1 MSENKFNEGDKVRVV
16 RDTVSAW
23 GWGIVAGTTGT
34 IGTIGWVS
42 HTDRIHVNDL
52 SNGAGN
58 RILKVTDLE
67 LITDA
72 QTIEE
77 GDTVK
82 ATHTDG
88 TTVQGVVRYADDD
101 NVDITLPGTSEVA
114 YLYENEGWTFEVV
127 SKAVTPPNVGEPWRE
142 GLPLGTV
149 MKTDEEGASI
159 LLTEEGWIDQYN
171 YTIADPNSL
180 RDRTTIAY
188 LPESAND

>member
-1 MSENKFNEGDKVRVV
+1 MSESVKFGDKVRVGPGMLV
-16 RDTVSAW
+16 ESLQSRQGEVLTV
-23 GWGIVAGTTGT
+23 T
-34 IGTIGWVS
+34 
-42 HTDRIHVNDL
+42 RL
-52 SNGAGN
+52 SSGN
-58 RILKVTDLE
+58 AFWADDADGETYALYTSEVE
-67 LITDA
+67 LVTDA
-72 QTIEE
+72 QTIEV

-101 NVDITLPGTSEVA
+101 NVDITLPGTSGVA